1 MAELVRTNQLGIIAA
16 VEGVLIGEEV
26 PFLVADRNVSV
37 IEGSIGAIQMRVLVP
52 DEYVDVAR
60 ALLAEA
66 ELGEWLTPE
75 KRRR

>member
-52 DEYVDVAR
+52 DEYADVAR
-60 ALLAEA
+60 ALLTEA